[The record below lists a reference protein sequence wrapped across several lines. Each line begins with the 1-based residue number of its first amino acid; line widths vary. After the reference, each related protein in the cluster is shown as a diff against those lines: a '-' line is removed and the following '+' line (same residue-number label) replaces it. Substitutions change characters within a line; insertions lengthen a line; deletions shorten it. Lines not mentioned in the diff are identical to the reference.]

1 MNNEIQNQ
9 QQKQKPAQGASSKA
23 GQGVSR
29 QILTV
34 GTRVYSC
41 LYGGRHGVVF
51 AIHGNQVPESVQIML
66 DGVGVRGGNAHFDVV
81 FEDGSMAIKL
91 SEAIVRGIQ
100 WTIYDEQ
107 ASIDE
112 IAQLLKNAERKR
124 VEGVLAKQQAER
136 AFTTETGRLMNAP
149 ELKHLTQGDDVY
161 SGKLAAANMRAALRK
176 AFPKVK
182 FSVRKRHYGSVS
194 VSWTDG
200 PTESTVEAIVN
211 RHKGGYFD
219 GMEDLYRHEKT
230 PFVAV
235 FGGAD
240 YVWTRRENSAEMI
253 ERAIAEVFERYA
265 GNLAGMERPTAAAFQ
280 AGQLFN
286 VEVPE
291 LYESLQ
297 TMIRTQLAVLQDGE
311 ASAPPAPVEAEDV
324 AQAEAVP
331 DVQDMVSPEQPPRAP
346 NWYERKQAARRER
359 FEDRAASLTDESNQ
373 TYARARQMASAIP
386 FGQPILVGHYSEQRD
401 RNYRNRIH
409 NTYGKSFQLQDKAK
423 HYADKAASVGTGG
436 ISSDDPDAII
446 KLQEEVERLESDHA
460 LMKNANKAIRT
471 HKTRG
476 AQIAALMALGFT
488 EKLATKALKPDH
500 CGRVG
505 FPSYALSNN
514 NANIRRVKQRI
525 QELES
530 RRALQDIE
538 IEGNGFTYREDTE
551 ENRVMF
557 VFPGK
562 PDEQTRTLLKR
573 HAFKWSPSRGAWVRQ
588 LNNAGRWAAQQVRK
602 VLEG

>member
-1 MNNEIQNQ
+1 
-9 QQKQKPAQGASSKA
+9 
-23 GQGVSR
+23 
-29 QILTV
+29 
-34 GTRVYSC
+34 
-41 LYGGRHGVVF
+41 VVF
-51 AIHGNQVPESVQIML
+51 AIHGVQLPENV
-66 DGVGVRGGNAHFDVV
+66 HFDVV
-81 FEDGSMAIKL
+81 FENGSISRKL
-91 SEAIVRGIQ
+91 PEVIVRGIQ
-100 WTIYDEQ
+100 WTIYDDQ
-107 ASIDE
+107 ASAEE
-112 IAQLLKNAERKR
+112 IAELLQNSERKIAADTLARQNAEAAFAIE
-124 VEGVLAKQQAER
+124 VECLQA
-136 AFTTETGRLMNAP
+136 AP

-176 AFPKVK
+176 VFPKVK

-200 PTESTVEAIVN
+200 PTENAVEAIVN

-219 GMEDLYRHEKT
+219 GMEDIYKHEKT

-235 FGGAD
+235 FGGAE
-240 YVWTRRENSAEMI
+240 YVWTRREYSAEMI
-253 ERAIAEVFERYA
+253 EQAIAEVFERYP
-265 GNLAGMERPTAAAFQ
+265 GNLAGMERPTASAFQ

-297 TMIRTQLAVLQDGE
+297 SMIRTELAGLQDGE
-311 ASAPPAPVEAEDV
+311 ALAQPAPVVAEDV
-324 AQAEAVP
+324 TQVEEVH
-331 DVQDMVSPEQPPRAP
+331 DVQDMATIEQQPRAL

-359 FEDRAASLTDESNQ
+359 FEDRAASLADESNR
-373 TYARARQMASAIP
+373 TYARARQMASVIP
-386 FGQPILVGHYSEQRD
+386 FGQPILVGHHSEQRD

-423 HYADKAASVGTGG
+423 HYEAKAASVGGGG
-436 ISSDDPDAII
+436 ISSDDPDAIT
-446 KLQEEVERLESDHA
+446 KLQEQVQQLEKDQA
-460 LMKNANKAIRT
+460 QMKAANQAIRK
-471 HKTRG
+471 HKTPE
-476 AQIAALMALGFT
+476 AQVAALLALGFS
-488 EKLATKALKPDH
+488 EQLATEAIRPDF
-500 CGRVG
+500 CGRAG

-514 NANIRRVKQRI
+514 NANIRRIKQRL
-525 QELES
+525 QKLES
-530 RRALQDIE
+530 RRALKDIE

-562 PDEQTRTLLKR
+562 PGEQTRALLKR
-573 HAFKWSPSRGAWVRQ
+573 HAFKWSPNRGAWVRQ